1 MLDSSRSEAVVVAL
15 AATSGVIK
23 SAAQVPFS
31 PSARAGVITL
41 PLWVHAIRFF
51 P

>member
-31 PSARAGVITL
+31 PSGPGWSNHPPTVGSRD
-41 PLWVHAIRFF
+41 
-51 P
+51 